1 MLHYAMNPLMMS
13 LASFLFCGFVCCS
26 FDFKV
31 GVQVQNSGTATS
43 NFSYSICV
51 GMMFF
56 DAVLYGVLAW
66 YLDKV
71 LPSEFGS
78 PLPVYFPFLPSYWC
92 GTRNDSCLCVGGG
105 GTSNNHN
112 NSVTDPLLLQKAGGD
127 YMHESGELDAV
138 ESLLHS
144 NNNSN
149 STEDLKEEPV
159 SADLLKQRVD
169 GRCVRVRGLR
179 KVFAAQ
185 GGAERVAVAG
195 LNMDLF
201 EGQVTVLLG
210 HNGAGK
216 STSINMLVG
225 LAQPTSGDAF
235 MCGHMQLSR
244 DMHAIRR
251 NLGVCPQHD
260 ILFAE
265 LTAMQ
270 HLQMFASF
278 KGVPSAEVD
287 AEAKRMVCMYINVC
301 MYMYI

>member
-1 MLHYAMNPLMMS
+1 M
-13 LASFLFCGFVCCS
+13 
-26 FDFKV
+26 
-31 GVQVQNSGTATS
+31 GVQVENSGQLTS

-78 PLPVYFPFLPSYWC
+78 PLPLYFPFLPSYWC
-92 GTRNDSCLCVGGG
+92 GNDCCGTRRVE
-105 GTSNNHN
+105 HA
-112 NSVTDPLLLQKAGGD
+112 VTTPLLTKTGADFDSGD
-127 YMHESGELDAV
+127 FEDIET
-138 ESLLHS
+138 LLHAPGQG
-144 NNNSN
+144 NDNY
-149 STEDLKEEPV
+149 TEESVP
-159 SADLLKQRVD
+159 ADMLKQRSD

-185 GGAERVAVAG
+185 GGSERVAVNG
-195 LNMDLF
+195 LNMDLY

-225 LAQPTSGDAF
+225 LTQPTSGEAF
-235 MCGHMQLSR
+235 MCGNLKLSR
-244 DMHAIRR
+244 DMNQIRR

-278 KGVPSAEVD
+278 KGLPASEVD
-287 AEAKRMVCMYINVC
+287 AEAKRMVTELVS
-301 MYMYI
+301 